1 MINQKIQMELE
12 MLLGLISY
20 IIYLESHQKKR
31 PAANANDCRLHL
43 HSTPAS
49 AARRGLFFRLLPL
62 CRKPLDLVE
71 SSVLDLVPTPF
82 SSFTDSGFSFACE
95 YRFLF
100 FPFSAAAGLFVSL
113 LVIPVFPL
121 STSSSSF
128 FQLLPHQCHLSVV
141 LWPSP
146 SLLRWNF
153 LFLATSSIIMIAYSK
168 LFSLTSASTHNS
180 ITS

>member
-71 SSVLDLVPTPF
+71 SSVLDRVPTPF

-121 STSSSSF
+121 STSSSSIF
-128 FQLLPHQCHLSVV
+128 S
-141 LWPSP
+141 
-146 SLLRWNF
+146 
-153 LFLATSSIIMIAYSK
+153 TSSSSMPSFSGFCGRPL
-168 LFSLTSASTHNS
+168 LFCAGIFSSSPLPVSS
-180 ITS
+180 